1 MKIDNKDIIME
12 ISVNDYE
19 ALVDTETNVDVML
32 GHTDITVKEFLD
44 FAEGDVISLNKNA
57 GAGGD
62 IFVNERIIGI
72 GDIIVIEEKLAI
84 RVQDAMSPEKVV
96 NFFFDEKSV

>member
-1 MKIDNKDIIME
+1 ME
-12 ISVNDYE
+12 ITVNDYE
-19 ALVDTETNVDVML
+19 TLVDTEAKVDVML
-32 GHTDITVKEFLD
+32 GHTDVTIKEFLD
-44 FAEGDVISLNKNA
+44 FSEGDIIALNKPA

-62 IFVNERIIGI
+62 IFVNERVIGT
-72 GDIIVIEEKLAI
+72 GDIIVIDEKLAI